1 MKPASYRHRTQREL
15 RLPYRGK
22 VRLLVPFAPWR
33 LLVTLSGLN
42 LSGSGV
48 LTLLSSEG
56 ADAQAAQALLATGD
70 PYELQLEHDSE
81 HLTAPFLK
89 ARLVRTQRT
98 TVGWELAFA
107 FEDADGGLLSLVHEL
122 SLGAG
127 ASAHDGRPRPGEPS

>member
-1 MKPASYRHRTQREL
+1 MKASTYRHRNQRET
-15 RLPYRGK
+15 RFPYRGK

-33 LLVTLSGLN
+33 LLLTLNGLN

-48 LTLLSSEG
+48 LALLSSAG
-56 ADAQAAQALLATGD
+56 KDAAAAQALLATGD
-70 PYELQLEHDSE
+70 PYELQLEHDAE

-98 TVGWELAFA
+98 TVGWELAFS

-122 SLGAG
+122 STATSPLN
-127 ASAHDGRPRPGEPS
+127 HPGDLS